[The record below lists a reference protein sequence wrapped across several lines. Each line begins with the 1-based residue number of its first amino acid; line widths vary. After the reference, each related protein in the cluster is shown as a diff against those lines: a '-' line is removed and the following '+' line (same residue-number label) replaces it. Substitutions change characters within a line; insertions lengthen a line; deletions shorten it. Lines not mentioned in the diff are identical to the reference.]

1 MYFLLKKINRC
12 TYYKINSYSDS
23 KKCPIKSIYKS
34 IIKST
39 YKGTL
44 SNRQKF
50 LKCFKYKNMANSPKL
65 HHRELQDGSNRH
77 VYGYIINSNLH
88 KVKLLKFKFLIIS

>member
-12 TYYKINSYSDS
+12 TYYKINSYSDL

-44 SNRQKF
+44 SNRLEF
-50 LKCFKYKNMANSPKL
+50 LKCFKYKNMASPTKPPSRSFNPEKL
-65 HHRELQDGSNRH
+65 A
-77 VYGYIINSNLH
+77 
-88 KVKLLKFKFLIIS
+88 IS

>member
-1 MYFLLKKINRC
+1 MSLLKKKNRC
-12 TYYKINSYSDS
+12 VYYKINSYSDS

-44 SNRQKF
+44 SNGQEF
-50 LKCFKYKNMANSPKL
+50 LKCFKYKNMASPTKPPSRSFNSEKL
-65 HHRELQDGSNRH
+65 AIS
-77 VYGYIINSNLH
+77 
-88 KVKLLKFKFLIIS
+88 LILYTITYKSSIY